1 MKRVNLREFPKFWID
16 YRTRV
21 IELTQDLDITEV
33 SKIIRDR
40 YGGSATLIKSWYGFN
55 VELAWAG
62 SLGEVFMSD
71 QDYTLFVLKYG

>member
-62 SLGEVFMSD
+62 SHGEVFMSD
-71 QDYTLFVLKYG
+71 QDYTLFILKYG